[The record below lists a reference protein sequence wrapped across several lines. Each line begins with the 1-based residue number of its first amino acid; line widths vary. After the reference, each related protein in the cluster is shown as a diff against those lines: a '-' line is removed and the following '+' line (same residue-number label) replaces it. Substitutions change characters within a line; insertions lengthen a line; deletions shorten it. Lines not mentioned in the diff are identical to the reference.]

1 MKIDLF
7 DKYGEALDDMF
18 FLGCGPQDIA
28 VFNLLEGNE
37 LTKRDKAELDKIRK
51 LSVNE
56 VADKIKSC
64 RAKIAKSLMET
75 FKDGSTD

>member
-1 MKIDLF
+1 MAIDLF

-18 FLGCGPQDIA
+18 FPGCDPQDVA

-37 LTKRDKAELDKIRK
+37 LTKRDKAELNK
-51 LSVNE
+51 LRNLPVNE

-75 FKDGSTD
+75 FKDGSAD